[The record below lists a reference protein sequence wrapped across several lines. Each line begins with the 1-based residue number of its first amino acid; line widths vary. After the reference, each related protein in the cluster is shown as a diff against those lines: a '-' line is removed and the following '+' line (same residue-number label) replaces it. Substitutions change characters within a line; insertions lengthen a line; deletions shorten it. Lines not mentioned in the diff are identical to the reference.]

1 MNKLLELLK
10 SVAKNPLVRKAFVG
24 LVMAILAALG
34 YAGATGCSSLLGSN
48 VPALTP
54 VQVCVIDALKPIAGA
69 QAQALA
75 MQLLA
80 DEEVLLSAPTPE
92 LLRTAVYDLD
102 QCAKLYR
109 GKPDAGVDL

>member
-48 VPALTP
+48 APALTP
-54 VQVCVIDALKPIAGA
+54 VQVCVIDALKPIAGD

-75 MQLLA
+75 MQLIAGETVALP
-80 DEEVLLSAPTPE
+80 APTPE
-92 LLRTAVYDLD
+92 LLQAAVADLD
-102 QCAKLYR
+102 ACAAQYLGQPQKR
-109 GKPDAGVDL
+109 VDL